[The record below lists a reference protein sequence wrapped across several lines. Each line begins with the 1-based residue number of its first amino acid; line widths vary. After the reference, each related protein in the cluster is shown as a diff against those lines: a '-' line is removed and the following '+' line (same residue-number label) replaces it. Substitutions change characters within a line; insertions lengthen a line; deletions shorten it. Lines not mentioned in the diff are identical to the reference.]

1 MNFKKLFNLIYFW
14 IFFTKNCH
22 SNKISL
28 NESCLM
34 NAQSK
39 IVLNTKNIVSDY
51 ASINV
56 YNFNK
61 FSIFNFDC
69 IFAEKYA
76 LSFNFLPNK
85 KLVLDKSLE
94 FTLSKTANYNGIG
107 LKFLKIKAF
116 ELYSNIFYK
125 LKKKFES
132 IRFYYSN
139 FKIISGDADS
149 CSPSKNKDIFFF
161 KNVLNVGFGFSVR
174 YYRQTC
180 PLIFSNS
187 DVIFIEFYGLSDTF
201 LKNNSLG
208 FLFLNITIKNNLEK
222 VYINSY
228 KINLNKN
235 LLSPEIFKNC
245 LFLTLRGSYKY
256 LEKDTFS
263 NLDQLVLIDLY
274 IDNIR
279 DFMNRNFYFL
289 KQLISYKH
297 SRIIQITIM
306 DENQFPN
313 EDLCLYK
320 EFYYSNVTNVI
331 VTGQFVNCTDTIKML
346 VSNPNLDESILKI
359 IIDHRINLS
368 FSSCSLNQDVREKIL
383 QSMLKRCEHHVSIE
397 IKKSTNYSDKIYNSE
412 ILNLVSIILPPL
424 FCLITIFTN
433 LANLKILSNIKSSS
447 SSRLMILNS
456 VINLVYSVIFAIHL
470 INRCVY
476 INGIFCSTILTNKY
490 VQLFDIIF
498 VEFFL
503 AILKIWSNVSLIG
516 ISWLRLAFLIK
527 DKTWVKRIEKFLK
540 KKSSKICLV
549 SLLIMSVLISID
561 KLFLVR
567 VNERY
572 FIMDEEYYEEFPDKN
587 NFISVLYRDVGN
599 GKNEQSKNVL
609 FSGTVTYIFYL
620 MYFLNFI
627 LNDFLIYLLM
637 FSIDIIML
645 FYLRRQIKSKKKLR
659 LNFNLNNDGNLEN
672 AEARI
677 SYTVITN
684 LIIVFLLKSLHL
696 AVSIYLLIIKTFSN
710 KRDKLNICFYY
721 SRFCSNLLEFTELF
735 YLLSNAYT
743 IILYCNLNKNF
754 KLSFE
759 KIFFSKKITKNKIQE
774 TSLCQS
780 KI

>member
-1 MNFKKLFNLIYFW
+1 
-14 IFFTKNCH
+14 
-22 SNKISL
+22 
-28 NESCLM
+28 
-34 NAQSK
+34 
-39 IVLNTKNIVSDY
+39 
-51 ASINV
+51 
-56 YNFNK
+56 
-61 FSIFNFDC
+61 
-69 IFAEKYA
+69 
-76 LSFNFLPNK
+76 
-85 KLVLDKSLE
+85 
-94 FTLSKTANYNGIG
+94 
-107 LKFLKIKAF
+107 
-116 ELYSNIFYK
+116 
-125 LKKKFES
+125 
-132 IRFYYSN
+132 
-139 FKIISGDADS
+139 
-149 CSPSKNKDIFFF
+149 
-161 KNVLNVGFGFSVR
+161 
-174 YYRQTC
+174 
-180 PLIFSNS
+180 
-187 DVIFIEFYGLSDTF
+187 
-201 LKNNSLG
+201 
-208 FLFLNITIKNNLEK
+208 
-222 VYINSY
+222 
-228 KINLNKN
+228 
-235 LLSPEIFKNC
+235 
-245 LFLTLRGSYKY
+245 
-256 LEKDTFS
+256 
-263 NLDQLVLIDLY
+263 
-274 IDNIR
+274 
-279 DFMNRNFYFL
+279 
-289 KQLISYKH
+289 
-297 SRIIQITIM
+297 
-306 DENQFPN
+306 
-313 EDLCLYK
+313 
-320 EFYYSNVTNVI
+320 
-331 VTGQFVNCTDTIKML
+331 
-346 VSNPNLDESILKI
+346 
-359 IIDHRINLS
+359 
-368 FSSCSLNQDVREKIL
+368 
-383 QSMLKRCEHHVSIE
+383 
-397 IKKSTNYSDKIYNSE
+397 
-412 ILNLVSIILPPL
+412 
-424 FCLITIFTN
+424 
-433 LANLKILSNIKSSS
+433 
-447 SSRLMILNS
+447 MILNS